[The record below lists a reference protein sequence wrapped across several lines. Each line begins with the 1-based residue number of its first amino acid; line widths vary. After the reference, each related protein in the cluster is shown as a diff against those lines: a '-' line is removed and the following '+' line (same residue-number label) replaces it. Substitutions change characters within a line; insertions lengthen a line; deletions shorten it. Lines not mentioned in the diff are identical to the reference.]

1 MEKRKILLVGG
12 GGHCRS
18 VLDCLRQSGAY
29 SEIGIID
36 RGFPF
41 EKSILEVPVLGT
53 DADLPALFAG
63 GWTAAAVT
71 VGSVGRPQTRRYL
84 FQRLKEIGF
93 VLPPII
99 SSHAVIGQ
107 GVSVDEGVFIGKRAV
122 VNAGSHIGPCAIVNT
137 GAIVEHDCILKDFV
151 HISPGA
157 VLCGGVQ
164 VEENAHIGAGAVV
177 RQEIRIGRDAVIG
190 AGSVVVRNIP
200 DSVVAYGNPCQ
211 VVKRL

>member
-18 VLDCLRQSGAY
+18 VLDCLRQSEVY
-29 SEIGIID
+29 SEVGIVVQDSPLQKPI
-36 RGFPF
+36 F
-41 EKSILEVPVLGT
+41 EIPIIGT
-53 DADLPALFAG
+53 DADLPSLFAE

-71 VGSVGRPQTRRYL
+71 VGSVGHPQIRRYL

-93 VLPPII
+93 LLPPIV

-107 GVSVDEGVFIGKRAV
+107 EVFIEEGVFIGKRAV
-122 VNAGSHIGPCAIVNT
+122 VNAGSHIGPCAIINT
-137 GAIVEHDCILKDFV
+137 GAIVEHDCMIKNFV

-164 VEENAHIGAGAVV
+164 VKENSHVGAGAVV
-177 RQEIRIGRDAVIG
+177 RQEICIGQDSAIG
-190 AGSVVVRNIP
+190 AGSVVVQNIP
-200 DSVVAYGNPCQ
+200 DGVVAYGNPCR

>member
-18 VLDCLRQSGAY
+18 VLDCLRQSEVY
-29 SEIGIID
+29 SEIGIVD
-36 RGFPF
+36 QGPPF
-41 EKSILEVPVLGT
+41 KKSIFEIPIVGT
-53 DADLPALFAG
+53 DADLPSLFVE

-71 VGSVGRPQTRRYL
+71 VGSIGRPQTRRYL

-93 VLPPII
+93 ALPPII
-99 SSHAVIGQ
+99 SSHAVIGRD
-107 GVSVDEGVFIGKRAV
+107 VSVEAGVFIGKRAV
-122 VNAGSHIGPCAIVNT
+122 VNAGSHVGLCAIINT
-137 GAIVEHDCILKDFV
+137 GAIVEHDCTIKDFV

-164 VEENAHIGAGAVV
+164 VKENSHVGAGAVV
-177 RQEIRIGRDAVIG
+177 RQEICIGQDSVIG

-200 DSVVAYGNPCQ
+200 DGVEAYGNPCR
-211 VVKRL
+211 VVKWL